1 MYSCDA
7 KLNILAS
14 LLQSSESHNLSEI
27 ILMFR
32 FSAQE
37 TVLFLFIYYMY
48 VYMHVT
54 NFFFFLLFFF
64 FLILY

>member
-37 TVLFLFIYYMY
+37 TVFFVYLLY
-48 VYMHVT
+48 VCVYACYK
-54 NFFFFLLFFF
+54 F
-64 FLILY
+64 